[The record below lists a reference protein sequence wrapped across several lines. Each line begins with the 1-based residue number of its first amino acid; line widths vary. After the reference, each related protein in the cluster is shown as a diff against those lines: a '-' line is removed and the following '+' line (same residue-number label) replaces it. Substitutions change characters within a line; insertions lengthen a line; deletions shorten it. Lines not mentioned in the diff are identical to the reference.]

1 MDRTQL
7 YHDIAM
13 RTQGDIYIGVVGPV
27 RTGKSTFIKRFLELL
42 VLPNIENEHVRTR
55 VIDEMPQSGAGKTI
69 MTTQPKF
76 VPNEAVRIAFA
87 DRQYCN
93 VRLVDCV
100 GYMVRGAL
108 GHLENEAPR
117 MVRTPWFDEDIPFE
131 EAAEIGTRKVMTDH
145 STIGIVMTTDGS
157 ITELERECY
166 PEAEARVIFEMKQ
179 TGKPFVVVVNSI
191 NPDGEAAQQLREQ
204 LEREYGV
211 AVVCMNVMMMSAAQA
226 AELLEQVLLEFPLRL
241 VEVRIPSFMRALPKD
256 HWLMQRVLMPI
267 ASAAPQLSHVRDYQ
281 YLLSELAHIE
291 QFLPARVDRVELGS
305 GVASIVLQPEEGLF
319 YEILGE
325 ECGCDIHDDFELMS
339 AMKEFVA
346 AKSEYDRIRNA
357 LEQAKHTG
365 YGVVPPSLEQMELD
379 EPEIVQQ
386 GGRFGVKL
394 RAHASGLHMIRV
406 DIDSEVNPIVGTEQQ
421 SEALVQSLMDT
432 FAQDPAAIWQTNV
445 FGKSLYDLVRE
456 GMSGKIESMPDAVQQ
471 KMQSTLQRI
480 VNEGCTN
487 LICIM
492 L

>member
-1 MDRTQL
+1 M
-7 YHDIAM
+7 
-13 RTQGDIYIGVVGPV
+13 
-27 RTGKSTFIKRFLELL
+27 
-42 VLPNIENEHVRTR
+42 
-55 VIDEMPQSGAGKTI
+55 
-69 MTTQPKF
+69 
-76 VPNEAVRIAFA
+76 
-87 DRQYCN
+87 
-93 VRLVDCV
+93 
-100 GYMVRGAL
+100 
-108 GHLENEAPR
+108 
-117 MVRTPWFDEDIPFE
+117 
-131 EAAEIGTRKVMTDH
+131 
-145 STIGIVMTTDGS
+145 
-157 ITELERECY
+157 
-166 PEAEARVIFEMKQ
+166 
-179 TGKPFVVVVNSI
+179 VVVNSI

-394 RAHASGLHMIRV
+394 RAHASGLHVIRV